1 MSRHTGYGRLSG
13 STLKVI
19 AILAMTVDHIGA
31 FLFPD
36 ILWLRYIGRLTFPI
50 MGFFV
55 YEGWRHTRNI
65 RRYGLRLLLFAA
77 VSEIPFNLIHA
88 GGLSAP
94 HHQNIGFTLL
104 LGLLALELSHKGGLG
119 WVGAGAACLLGDLLW
134 VDYGSAGVLS
144 ILLFGTFAHIKLP
157 AALSVAASTL
167 LFTYG
172 QWSVVWPHIEWF
184 SPATYHLI
192 PPQTWAIAA
201 IPLLLLYN
209 GKRGRA
215 PGWLFYAFYPGHL
228 LLLYLYGP
236 AIIGVLSPLLR
247 GSAG

>member
-88 GGLSAP
+88 GGLIAP
-94 HHQNIGFTLL
+94 HHQNNGFTLL
-104 LGLLALELSHKGGLG
+104 LGLLAL
-119 WVGAGAACLLGDLLW
+119 
-134 VDYGSAGVLS
+134 
-144 ILLFGTFAHIKLP
+144 
-157 AALSVAASTL
+157 
-167 LFTYG
+167 
-172 QWSVVWPHIEWF
+172 
-184 SPATYHLI
+184 
-192 PPQTWAIAA
+192 
-201 IPLLLLYN
+201 
-209 GKRGRA
+209 
-215 PGWLFYAFYPGHL
+215 
-228 LLLYLYGP
+228 
-236 AIIGVLSPLLR
+236 
-247 GSAG
+247 